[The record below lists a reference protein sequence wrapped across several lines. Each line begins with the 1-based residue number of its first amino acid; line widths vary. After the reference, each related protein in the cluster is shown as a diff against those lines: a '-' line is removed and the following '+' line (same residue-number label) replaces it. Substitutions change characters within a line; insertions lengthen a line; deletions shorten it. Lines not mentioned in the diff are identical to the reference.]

1 MAKYL
6 CRNCPR
12 CNGYF
17 GIGLREPSSNG
28 DTTVELF
35 TRGGLP
41 TLVDCRL
48 LQLLGCLR
56 PLRHYANVAQE
67 MALIELSA
75 NARHG
80 FSRKQEDLIQL
91 C

>member
-1 MAKYL
+1 MAQKTY
-6 CRNCPR
+6 
-12 CNGYF
+12 
-17 GIGLREPSSNG
+17 NG

-41 TLVDCRL
+41 ALVDCRL

-56 PLRHYANVAQE
+56 PLRHYANVAQD

>member
-17 GIGLREPSSNG
+17 GIVLREPSSNG
-28 DTTVELF
+28 DTTVELC

-41 TLVDCRL
+41 TLVDCRFF
-48 LQLLGCLR
+48 QLLGCLR
-56 PLRHYANVAQE
+56 PLRHYANVAQD

-75 NARHG
+75 NARYD